1 MLLYAII
8 PVATIILGGTI
19 ALVFKPSAAIYSIIL
34 HFSAGVV
41 SSVVAVE
48 LLPDIVKIHDP
59 LRITIGFLMGIIV
72 MLAIMYYTGKLERK
86 QERKDKPGLPTGL
99 LLAVGIDIAIDGF
112 LLGIGFAAGIKEGM
126 LLSFA
131 LATENLTLSLST
143 ATSLGKANIPFK
155 KSMLIVITLAIIFL
169 ITAIIGDTLLH
180 NLSDKPMEIALSFGL
195 AALLFLVTEE
205 LLVKAHEQKDTI
217 WFTAPFFMGFLLFL
231 ILGVIT

>member
-59 LRITIGFLMGIIV
+59 LRLTIGFLMEIIV
-72 MLAIMYYTGKLERK
+72 MLAIMYYTWKLERK

-143 ATSLGKANIPFK
+143 ATS
-155 KSMLIVITLAIIFL
+155 
-169 ITAIIGDTLLH
+169 
-180 NLSDKPMEIALSFGL
+180 
-195 AALLFLVTEE
+195 
-205 LLVKAHEQKDTI
+205 
-217 WFTAPFFMGFLLFL
+217 
-231 ILGVIT
+231 